1 MKIINKKLKNLF
13 LIKHNV
19 FKDKRG
25 YFKEIIR
32 ENKINTK
39 FPFVVMSY
47 SKKNVVRGLHLQT
60 KKSQGKFVSV
70 IKGRVFDVAVDLR
83 KKSKTF
89 GKHFSCILSEAN
101 ATSIYIPPGFAHGF
115 QALEKDNYVIYSCSR
130 YRDKNSE
137 ISINCND
144 KILNIKWPINKKILS
159 KKDKNAMSFNEY
171 LEN

>member
-144 KILNIKWPINKKILS
+144 KDLNIKWPINKKILS

>member
-1 MKIINKKLKNLF
+1 MKIINKKLKNLL

-89 GKHFSCILSEAN
+89 GKYFSCILSEAN

-115 QALEKDNYVIYSCSR
+115 QALEKDNYVIYSCTR

-159 KKDKNAMSFNEY
+159 KKDRNAMSFNEY